1 MTTLGFGHPWIHD
14 GAVCMDCG
22 SLAVFQ
28 PETVATDMGDIVT
41 VQATCPA
48 AIDHRLNAE
57 THRLLAELQ
66 RDR

>member
-1 MTTLGFGHPWIHD
+1 MTTIGLGHPWIHD
-14 GAVCMDCG
+14 GAVCEDCG

-41 VQATCPA
+41 VRATCPA